1 MIVTCPSC
9 ANRYLVETE
18 RLSAQG
24 RMVRCGNC
32 RHTWYQA
39 PPDEAP
45 PRVEFMP
52 PLGEPRAD
60 AYPERR
66 NLPVLHRPRRSW
78 GKPVAVVLLLMILV
92 GGAGVA
98 VVLRD
103 RIMAAVPQ
111 TERLYRHLGFS
122 TDAASGLG
130 LDIRNI
136 TPSRGVDN
144 GEPALLIDGMVL
156 NTGSTL
162 RAVPRLRAI
171 LRDANN
177 RPVASWSFDSGITR
191 LGPGES
197 AAFHTLMRQPSD
209 LATGVVVVF
218 DKPQQ

>member
-32 RHTWYQA
+32 RHTWYQ
-39 PPDEAP
+39 PPPEDSP
-45 PRVEFMP
+45 PRVEFTP
-52 PLGEPRAD
+52 PIGPEARPD

-66 NLPVLHRPRRSW
+66 NLPVLHRPRRGR
-78 GKPVAVVLLLMILV
+78 GKLV
-92 GGAGVA
+92 
-98 VVLRD
+98 
-103 RIMAAVPQ
+103 AVPQ
-111 TERLYRHLGFS
+111 TERIYRHLGFA
-122 TDAASGLG
+122 TDAATGLG
-130 LDIRNI
+130 LDIRNV

-156 NTGSTL
+156 NTGSTP
-162 RAVPRLRAI
+162 RAVPRLRAV
-171 LRDANN
+171 LRDADN
-177 RPVASWSFDSGITR
+177 RPIGSWSFDSGITR

-218 DKPQQ
+218 DKPPQ

>member
-32 RHTWYQA
+32 RHTWYQ
-39 PPDEAP
+39 PQ
-45 PRVEFMP
+45 
-52 PLGEPRAD
+52 
-60 AYPERR
+60 PER
-66 NLPVLHRPRRSW
+66 
-78 GKPVAVVLLLMILV
+78 I
-92 GGAGVA
+92 
-98 VVLRD
+98 
-103 RIMAAVPQ
+103 
-111 TERLYRHLGFS
+111 YRHLGFA
-122 TDAASGLG
+122 TDAATGLG
-130 LDIRNI
+130 LDIRNV

-156 NTGSTL
+156 NTGSTP
-162 RAVPRLRAI
+162 RAVPRLRAV
-171 LRDANN
+171 LRDADN
-177 RPVASWSFDSGITR
+177 RPIGSWSFDSGITR

-218 DKPQQ
+218 DKPPQ

>member
-32 RHTWYQA
+32 RHTWYQ
-39 PPDEAP
+39 PPPEDSP
-45 PRVEFMP
+45 PRVEFTP
-52 PLGEPRAD
+52 PIGPEARPD

-66 NLPVLHRPRRSW
+66 NLPVLHRPRRGR
-78 GKPVAVVLLLMILV
+78 GKLVAVLLILV
-92 GGAGVA
+92 GGAGA
-98 VVLRD
+98 TLLLRD

-111 TERLYRHLGFS
+111 TERIYRHLGFA
-122 TDAASGLG
+122 TDAATGLG
-130 LDIRNI
+130 LDIRNV

-156 NTGSTL
+156 NTGSTP
-162 RAVPRLRAI
+162 RAVPRLRAV
-171 LRDANN
+171 LRDVDN
-177 RPVASWSFDSGITR
+177 RPIGSWSFDSGITR